1 MSLNNS
7 RCFELQFSLKKE
19 NYENLH
25 PRIQM
30 DLCWSHKMSTHRLR
44 PSAWLLFVWMDGYIF
59 NYSVSC
65 SFYTQIFCVGVAN
78 KTSYKYLVGL
88 QCILLTAAV
97 KDRVVKSF
105 SCFTLS
111 H

>member
-19 NYENLH
+19 NYEKLH

-44 PSAWLLFVWMDGYIF
+44 PSAWLLFVWMDGWIYFQLFSKLLILYT
-59 NYSVSC
+59 NILCGSC
-65 SFYTQIFCVGVAN
+65 
-78 KTSYKYLVGL
+78 
-88 QCILLTAAV
+88 
-97 KDRVVKSF
+97 
-105 SCFTLS
+105 
-111 H
+111 